1 MQFLY
6 RSKYQSLLFCFF
18 LLIFSNSDVIAQI
31 TFKKPVTFY
40 VDRVAAAGGDGTLLH
55 PFQKISTALITA
67 NNNNQQVIVNIIS
80 GSYIENLVITGN
92 TTLIGIIK
100 PGRMIKN
107 PETILVGSVHN
118 NSSSTLKIENLRI
131 SNAPAPGAIVVIN
144 DKAITILKNVTIE
157 KATRYGIYQQGGK
170 LTINKGTIV
179 FTSVGMIAGYEKKMS
194 KELVSYG
201 TGIFLKNAIADLS
214 DIILR
219 SNQQGIVADGASTNV
234 EVNNMLVERHVI
246 SPVIK
251 ADFICKSKRFNNGL
265 SAVEVL
271 NGATMQVNAVKILDN
286 EFCGLYIHDGAKFTG
301 TDVVIL
307 RTKKLICVDSREW
320 GGVNAIVVNGG
331 AYIKLSH
338 FEIGYADLCGLQLI
352 NATGN
357 CSDGKVHNNVIG
369 MNINKLPAGFN
380 FADLMINVV
389 FQNNERN
396 VDADILVVPTPE
408 IPDFNN

>member
-1 MQFLY
+1 MQLFY
-6 RSKYQSLLFCFF
+6 RSKYQLLLLLFFSLLF
-18 LLIFSNSDVIAQI
+18 SHTQVIAQI
-31 TFKKPVTFY
+31 TFKKPLTFY
-40 VDRVAAAGGDGTLLH
+40 VDRLAPAGGDGTLLH

-100 PGRMIKN
+100 PGRLIKN
-107 PETILVGSVHN
+107 PETILIGSVLN
-118 NSSSTLKIENLRI
+118 NTSYPLKIENLHI

-144 DKAITILKNVTIE
+144 DKARTILKNVTIE
-157 KATRYGIYQQGGK
+157 RANRYGIYQQGGK
-170 LTINKGTIV
+170 LIINKGTIV
-179 FTSVGMIAGYEKKMS
+179 FTSVETIAGYEKKMS

-201 TGIFLKNAIADLS
+201 TGIFIKNAMADLS
-214 DIILR
+214 NIILR
-219 SNQQGIVADGASTNV
+219 SNQQGLVADGDSTNV
-234 EVNNMLVERHVI
+234 VVTNMLVERHVI
-246 SPVIK
+246 SPTIK
-251 ADFICKSKRFNNGL
+251 TGIICKSKRFNIGL

-271 NGATMQVNAVKILDN
+271 NGATMQVQAMQILDN

-301 TDVVIL
+301 ADIIIL
-307 RTKKLICVDSREW
+307 RTKKIICTDRREW
-320 GGVNAIVVNGG
+320 GGINAIVVNGG

-369 MNINKLPAGFN
+369 ININKLPAGFRYE
-380 FADLMINVV
+380 DLMVNVI

-396 VDADILVVPTPE
+396 LDADILPIPSPD
-408 IPDFNN
+408 IPDFE

>member
-40 VDRVAAAGGDGTLLH
+40 VDRVATADGDGTLLH

-144 DKAITILKNVTIE
+144 DMAITILKNVTIE

-201 TGIFLKNAIADLS
+201 TGIFLKNAIRYYS
-214 DIILR
+214 
-219 SNQQGIVADGASTNV
+219 S
-234 EVNNMLVERHVI
+234 
-246 SPVIK
+246 
-251 ADFICKSKRFNNGL
+251 
-265 SAVEVL
+265 
-271 NGATMQVNAVKILDN
+271 
-286 EFCGLYIHDGAKFTG
+286 
-301 TDVVIL
+301 
-307 RTKKLICVDSREW
+307 
-320 GGVNAIVVNGG
+320 
-331 AYIKLSH
+331 
-338 FEIGYADLCGLQLI
+338 
-352 NATGN
+352 
-357 CSDGKVHNNVIG
+357 
-369 MNINKLPAGFN
+369 
-380 FADLMINVV
+380 
-389 FQNNERN
+389 
-396 VDADILVVPTPE
+396 
-408 IPDFNN
+408 

>member
-40 VDRVAAAGGDGTLLH
+40 VDRVATAGGDGTLLH

-144 DKAITILKNVTIE
+144 DKAITILK
-157 KATRYGIYQQGGK
+157 
-170 LTINKGTIV
+170 
-179 FTSVGMIAGYEKKMS
+179 
-194 KELVSYG
+194 
-201 TGIFLKNAIADLS
+201 
-214 DIILR
+214 
-219 SNQQGIVADGASTNV
+219 
-234 EVNNMLVERHVI
+234 H
-246 SPVIK
+246 
-251 ADFICKSKRFNNGL
+251 
-265 SAVEVL
+265 
-271 NGATMQVNAVKILDN
+271 
-286 EFCGLYIHDGAKFTG
+286 
-301 TDVVIL
+301 
-307 RTKKLICVDSREW
+307 
-320 GGVNAIVVNGG
+320 
-331 AYIKLSH
+331 
-338 FEIGYADLCGLQLI
+338 
-352 NATGN
+352 
-357 CSDGKVHNNVIG
+357 
-369 MNINKLPAGFN
+369 
-380 FADLMINVV
+380 
-389 FQNNERN
+389 
-396 VDADILVVPTPE
+396 
-408 IPDFNN
+408 